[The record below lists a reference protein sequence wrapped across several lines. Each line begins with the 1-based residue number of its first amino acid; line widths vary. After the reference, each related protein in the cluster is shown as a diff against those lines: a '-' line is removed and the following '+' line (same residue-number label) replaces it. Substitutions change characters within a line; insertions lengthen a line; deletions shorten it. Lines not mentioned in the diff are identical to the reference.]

1 MIANLCLIYFR
12 SIRMIDQSDCF
23 TIVQGFF
30 FTTTLL
36 FALLSIVL
44 MNRTR
49 HLRRKVSSLIEAVAL
64 KNKEIDDM
72 KKETGALLEPLSAHN
87 ARSIIISV
95 DTSEELT
102 DINDYGLEFFGFD
115 KKEVIGKNVFGTIF
129 PVPDKKDSLQANII
143 SRIFSNPKLYVE
155 HETENTKKDGTKFW
169 ISWTNRVIYDNQG
182 NPIEIKSV
190 GFDIT
195 KRKKLEQELRYLAS
209 IDPLTGVLNRQTL
222 LETGTV
228 EVKRSN
234 RYNRQLS
241 IMVMKLDYFHS
252 VNNDTVSD
260 TFSDDILHETVAI
273 CRRSM
278 RDSDSIGRIGDVEF
292 ALILPETPAENA
304 VFLAERLKS
313 KIQEKNLKSDS
324 GAFVSATF
332 GVAGKESK
340 DDTIDSLLLRA
351 LNALQKTKKK
361 KRVTKIKG

>member
-1 MIANLCLIYFR
+1 MIEPYG
-12 SIRMIDQSDCF
+12 CF
-23 TIVQGFF
+23 TVVQVFF
-30 FTTTLL
+30 LITTLL
-36 FALLSIVL
+36 FALLCIIL

-49 HLRRKVSSLIEAVAL
+49 HLRQKISSLIESVTL
-64 KNKEIDDM
+64 KNKEIDELKND
-72 KKETGALLEPLSAHN
+72 TNNLLEPLSAHN

-95 DTSEELT
+95 DTSEKLT
-102 DINDYGLEFFGFD
+102 DINDFGAEIFGYE
-115 KKEVIGKNVFGTIF
+115 KKEIIGKNVFGTIF
-129 PVPDKKDSLQANII
+129 PMPDKKDSLQASII

-155 HETENTKKDGTKFW
+155 HETENIKKDGTKFW
-169 ISWTNRVIYDNQG
+169 ISWTNRVIYNEQG
-182 NPIEIKSV
+182 NPVEIKSV
-190 GFDIT
+190 GFDIS

-222 LETGTV
+222 LETGRV
-228 EVKRSN
+228 EVKRAN

-252 VNNDTVSD
+252 VGNNFTSN
-260 TFSDDILHETVAI
+260 TFSDEILHETVEI
-273 CRRSM
+273 CRRAM

-313 KIQEKNLKSDS
+313 RIQEKNLKSES
-324 GAFVSATF
+324 GAFVTATF

-340 DDTIDSLLLRA
+340 DDTVDSLLLRA

-361 KRVTKIKG
+361 RKSTKTKG

>member
-1 MIANLCLIYFR
+1 MVET
-12 SIRMIDQSDCF
+12 SGCF
-23 TIVQGFF
+23 TIVQIFF
-30 FTTTLL
+30 LTTTLL
-36 FALLSIVL
+36 FALLCIIL

-49 HLRRKVSSLIEAVAL
+49 HLRQKVSSLIESVAL
-64 KNKEIDDM
+64 KNKEIDDL
-72 KKETGALLEPLSAHN
+72 KNDTTSLLEPLSAHN

-95 DTSEELT
+95 DTSERLT
-102 DINDYGLEFFGFD
+102 DINDFGAEIFGYEKD
-115 KKEVIGKNVFGTIF
+115 EIIGKNVFGTIF
-129 PVPDKKDSLQANII
+129 PMPDKKDSLDANII

-155 HETENTKKDGTKFW
+155 HETENIKKDGSKFW
-169 ISWTNRVIYDNQG
+169 ISWTNRVIYNEEG

-190 GFDIT
+190 GFDIS

-222 LETGTV
+222 LETGRV
-228 EVKRSN
+228 EVKRAN

-252 VNNDTVSD
+252 VNNNIASD
-260 TFSDDILHETVAI
+260 TFSDEILHETVAI
-273 CRRSM
+273 CHRAM

-313 KIQEKNLKSDS
+313 RIQEKNLKSDS
-324 GAFVSATF
+324 GAFVTATF

-361 KRVTKIKG
+361 KRTTRAKG

>member
-1 MIANLCLIYFR
+1 MVEP
-12 SIRMIDQSDCF
+12 SECF
-23 TIVQGFF
+23 TIVQAFF
-30 FTTTLL
+30 LITTLL
-36 FALLSIVL
+36 FALLCIVL
-44 MNRTR
+44 MKKTR
-49 HLRRKVSSLIEAVAL
+49 HLRQKVSSLIESVAL
-64 KNKEIDDM
+64 KNKEIDDL
-72 KKETGALLEPLSAHN
+72 KNDTTSLLEPLSAHN

-95 DTSEELT
+95 DTSERLT
-102 DINDYGLEFFGFD
+102 DINDFGAEIFGYE
-115 KKEVIGKNVFGTIF
+115 KQEIIGQNVFGTIF
-129 PVPDKKDSLQANII
+129 PMPDKKDSLQANII

-155 HETENTKKDGTKFW
+155 HETENIKKDGTKFW
-169 ISWTNRVIYDNQG
+169 ISWTNRVIYNEQG
-182 NPIEIKSV
+182 TPIEIKSV
-190 GFDIT
+190 GFDIS

-228 EVKRSN
+228 EVKRAN

-252 VNNDTVSD
+252 VGNDSVSD
-260 TFSDDILHETVAI
+260 TFSDEILHEMVAI
-273 CRRSM
+273 CRRAM

-313 KIQEKNLKSDS
+313 RIQEKNLKSES
-324 GAFVSATF
+324 GAFVTATF

-351 LNALQKTKKK
+351 LNALQKTKKRRK
-361 KRVTKIKG
+361 STKTKG

>member
-1 MIANLCLIYFR
+1 M
-12 SIRMIDQSDCF
+12 
-23 TIVQGFF
+23 
-30 FTTTLL
+30 
-36 FALLSIVL
+36 
-44 MNRTR
+44 
-49 HLRRKVSSLIEAVAL
+49 
-64 KNKEIDDM
+64 
-72 KKETGALLEPLSAHN
+72 EPLSAHN

-95 DTSEELT
+95 DTSERLT
-102 DINDYGLEFFGFD
+102 DINDFGAEIFGYE
-115 KKEVIGKNVFGTIF
+115 KQEIIGQNVFGTIF
-129 PVPDKKDSLQANII
+129 PMPDKKDSLQANII

-155 HETENTKKDGTKFW
+155 HETENIKKDGTKFW
-169 ISWTNRVIYDNQG
+169 ISWTNRVIYNEQG
-182 NPIEIKSV
+182 TPIEIKSV
-190 GFDIT
+190 GFDIS

-228 EVKRSN
+228 EVKRAN

-252 VNNDTVSD
+252 VGNDSVSD
-260 TFSDDILHETVAI
+260 TFSDEILHEMVAI
-273 CRRSM
+273 CRRAM

-313 KIQEKNLKSDS
+313 RIQEKNLKSES
-324 GAFVSATF
+324 GAFVTATF

-351 LNALQKTKKK
+351 LNALQKTKKRRK
-361 KRVTKIKG
+361 STKTKG